1 MSESVEIPDL
11 IGARALVID
20 RANEMRAALGTGLA
34 EFGVENIDYVG
45 KPADALARINAHAY
59 DVVLCEYDLGQGFD
73 GLHLFESCQQ
83 HQLLKPSCIFMMI
96 TGERRLAQVMGAVE
110 LVPDGYLLKPFSGAE
125 FAVRI
130 ERALKRKAG
139 FRRIDSA
146 VRSGDYMGAVAACD
160 REIMLRPLEAAE
172 FQRMKGHLLLMV
184 SEFASAEKTYREVLS
199 QREAPWAQMGL
210 GKALFGQKNY
220 SSARTCFEAVRSQY
234 ELMIQSYDWLARV
247 QNVQGEPRIAQATL
261 AAALQR
267 SPLVA
272 QRQRTMGW
280 LAERNGEL
288 AQAEA
293 SLTQALELSRGSFWR
308 EPAIYG
314 ELGRVQV
321 ARSDVGAARRT
332 VQRLRSDFKGDAA
345 AEVVG
350 MLVESAVLEALDDRK
365 KGAQL
370 FNNACEQLDAM
381 EDVPA
386 SVLLEASRHA
396 YAREQSERGEHFARA
411 ALRSAHDDGE
421 VLASVE
427 GIYQARGDLETGRA
441 LIENATKDIAD
452 INNLAVG
459 AARAGDLEKAAE
471 HFITGLQAV
480 KGNVQVLLNATNT
493 LLSCVN
499 RDGWNERY
507 MNLVNQYLQRVR
519 KLDPANGKARQLAD
533 AYRRTQFRFGVDTET
548 GRRTGSIS

>member
-1 MSESVEIPDL
+1 MSIAVEVPDL

-20 RANEMRAALGTGLA
+20 RASEMRAALGTGLA
-34 EFGVENIDYVG
+34 EFGVDNIDYVG
-45 KPADALARINAHAY
+45 KPADALARINAHDY

-125 FAVRI
+125 FANRLD
-130 ERALKRKAG
+130 RALRHKAG

-160 REIMLRPLEAAE
+160 REIMLRPNEAPE
-172 FQRMKGHLLLMV
+172 FQRMKGHLLLMM
-184 SEFASAEKTYREVLS
+184 SEFASAEKTYRQAMS
-199 QREAPWAQMGL
+199 QRAAPWAQMGL

-220 SSARTCFEAVRSQY
+220 SGARTCFEAVRSQH
-234 ELMIQSYDWLARV
+234 ELMIQAYDWLARV
-247 QNVQGEPRIAQATL
+247 QNAQGEPRVAQTTL

-272 QRQRTMGW
+272 QRQRTMGR

-288 AQAEA
+288 PQAEA
-293 SLTQALELSRGSFWR
+293 SLGQALELSRGSFWR

-314 ELGRVQV
+314 ELGRVQI
-321 ARSDVGAARRT
+321 ARGDVGAARRT
-332 VQRLRSDFKGDAA
+332 LQRLRADFKGDAA

-350 MLVESAVLEALDDRK
+350 TLVEAAAFEAQEDHK
-365 KGAQL
+365 KSTQL
-370 FNNACEQLDAM
+370 FNSACEQLDAM
-381 EDVPA
+381 EDVAA
-386 SVLLEASRHA
+386 SVLLEASRHS
-396 YAREQSERGEHFARA
+396 YARHQPERGEHFARA
-411 ALRSAHDDGE
+411 ALRSAHDDSE

-427 GIYQARGDLETGRA
+427 GIYQAQGDPETGRN
-441 LIENATKDIAD
+441 LIESATRDIAD
-452 INNLAVG
+452 INNLAVS

-471 HFITGLQAV
+471 HFITGLQAA
-480 KGNVQVLLNATNT
+480 KGNVQVLLNAVNT

-507 MNLVNQYLQRVR
+507 MTLVHQYLLRVR
-519 KLDPANGKARQLAD
+519 RLDPANGKARQLND
-533 AYRRTQFRFGVDTET
+533 AYRRTQFRYGIDAET
-548 GRRTGSIS
+548 GRKTGSVS